1 MRMRSGYPKLKDE
14 DKDKDD
20 GKDGRG
26 CPKLDHKAMIRNR
39 SWARTRMKIRKLTKQ
54 SWTRSVTEF
63 SRWKENGFSGDVRG

>member
-39 SWARTRMKIRKLTKQ
+39 SWARTRMKIRKLHHTIMNKECN
-54 SWTRSVTEF
+54 TNSVDGRRMGLVVT
-63 SRWKENGFSGDVRG
+63 